1 MAVETTRQSLG
12 YPSAVDPCFCN
23 RSTVAIHQA
32 NVANKQTNMERPL
45 QNKTALVT
53 ASSGG
58 IGQAIATKL
67 AIEGARVIINGR
79 SESSVNRAMDE
90 IRGQATDADLVALAA
105 DLSTAQGVA
114 EAISAHES
122 VDILINNLGIFE
134 AVDFFDITDDQWMEM
149 FEVNVISGVR
159 LTRHYLKKMLDQG
172 TGRIVFI
179 SSESGVT
186 PAPEMA
192 HYSVTKAAQL
202 SLSRSLAEKTRGTQV
217 TVNTVMPGST
227 KTPGVETFV
236 SNLFPDDS
244 FEDAEKR
251 FMKENRPT
259 SIIGRLIEPDEIAA
273 AVAFV
278 ASPAASAINGAAL
291 RVDGGIV
298 PTMV

>member
-1 MAVETTRQSLG
+1 
-12 YPSAVDPCFCN
+12 
-23 RSTVAIHQA
+23 
-32 NVANKQTNMERPL
+32 MERPL

-114 EAISAHES
+114 EAISTHES

-149 FEVNVISGVR
+149 FEINVISGVR

-172 TGRIVFI
+172 TGRVIFI

-244 FEDAEKR
+244 FEEAEKR